1 MIMPDIKKIAIN
13 AIQDLPDDVTY
24 EDIFEVIFLQQ
35 QVAIGKQQLEIGDFS
50 CTGKSWK
57 K

>member
-1 MIMPDIKKIAIN
+1 MIMPDIKKNAIN
-13 AIQDLPDDVTY
+13 AIQDLPDDATY